1 MRRFRSAV
9 GSLRCRKGQS
19 LVEFTLA
26 VPIAVFLILATVE
39 MGQHFYTRITVRHAV
54 QEAGRYA
61 TTGQV
66 MIDASTGLPLTRA
79 ESIKNV
85 LAAKAIALNIDVN
98 DITLN
103 PSDGGGPDEIVQVSL
118 NYTYDFGPAVSP
130 LFFPPTMDITVS
142 TSVKNE
148 PVF

>member
-1 MRRFRSAV
+1 MRRIRGAV
-9 GSLRCRKGQS
+9 GSLRNRRGQS

-26 VPIAVFLILATVE
+26 LPVAVFLILATVE

-61 TTGQV
+61 STGQTQ
-66 MIDASTGLPLTRA
+66 IDPSTGVPLTRA

-85 LAAKAIALNIDVN
+85 LAAKAVALNIDVN
-98 DITLN
+98 DIALN
-103 PSDGGGPDEIVQVSL
+103 PSDGGAPDQVVRVSL
-118 NYTYDFGPAVSP
+118 VYTYNFGPAVSP